1 MFDIRPLRE
10 DDYPQ
15 LCDWWKWNRFP
26 VLERDYLPSNGLG
39 GIMIAKDGVD
49 IVAGFL
55 YFTNSKMCWLEF
67 IVRNPKYRNKDAKE
81 AIRLL
86 IDELTGVAQRKGCK
100 AIFSSIK
107 RESLV
112 GHYEACGFAKKE
124 GTFEMVKLL

>member
-15 LCDWWKWNRFP
+15 LCDWWKWFRFP
-26 VLERDYLPSNGLG
+26 APPQDCLPANGLG
-39 GIMIAKDGVD
+39 GVMVSKAGLDLC
-49 IVAGFL
+49 AGFL

-67 IVRNPKYRNKDAKE
+67 IVSNPEYRDKNRHE

-86 IDELTGVAQRKGCK
+86 IDELAGVAQRKGCK

-107 RESLV
+107 RKSLV
-112 GHYEACGFAKKE
+112 GHYEACGFAKNE